1 MQQQYLPRN
10 TLIKLI
16 HTGQRALA
24 LDDATYRDMLETA
37 TGLRSCGDKKMTPKK
52 LTAVLARMRELGFEP
67 ADKPA
72 QNPARKS
79 ALAKPGQIGIVRALW
94 QRMHAFAIVHDPSDR
109 ALDAY
114 CKRMTGN
121 TLGFC
126 TVTECQRLIECL
138 KKWWQRAATPAQIA
152 ALESLLG
159 EPEPGHVLQ

>member
-24 LDDATYRDMLETA
+24 LDDATYRDMLETM
-37 TGLRSCGDKKMTPKK
+37 TGLRSCGDKKMTEKK

-67 ADKPA
+67 AAAAQKPA
-72 QNPARKS
+72 KKS
-79 ALAKPGQIGIVRALW
+79 ALAKPGQMGIARALW
-94 QRMHAFAIVHDPSDR
+94 RRMHAFAIVHDGSDR

-126 TVTECQRLIECL
+126 TVAECQRLIECL
-138 KKWWQRAATPAQIA
+138 KQWWQRAATPAQIA
-152 ALESLLG
+152 ALEAMLG
-159 EPEPGHVLQ
+159 EPEPGHVVQ